1 MPVQSTI
8 LKMLHDKVE
17 NLPTSIPTAK
27 KTGPLAGY
35 CCDPAQLTKDI
46 TADDEVWEVWEVWDQ
61 KLNVLISH
69 NIFDIRPLV
78 THGKIGLIVLVRFL
92 EHLVRDRKV
101 NEGLLDRKIGRV
113 MEAIDRHL
121 RFLVFTVTPLLIA
134 VFSVSVSSKTHPRIP
149 CLSEYCM
156 ICQWY
161 PSLP

>member
-1 MPVQSTI
+1 
-8 LKMLHDKVE
+8 MLRDKVE
-17 NLPTSIPTAK
+17 NLPKSIPTAK

-46 TADDEVWEVWEVWDQ
+46 TADDEVWEVWDQ

-69 NIFDIRPLV
+69 NISDIHPLI
-78 THGKIGLIVLVRFL
+78 TRGKFGLIVLVRFL

-101 NEGLLDRKIGRV
+101 NEGLLDGKIGRV

-134 VFSVSVSSKTHPRIP
+134 VFSVSVSSKTRPRIP
-149 CLSEYCM
+149 CLSECCM